1 MRKKRKLLI
10 TGIVGIGLMAGVYIG
25 QAVIVSNA
33 DGSVQPGSVDDPLVT
48 KSYLDEQLQK
58 LTGGQWT
65 GGGQTGGQGGTGQ
78 TGAGQGVSEA
88 RVQEIVAAELA
99 KLKQELQGQ
108 TSGNGSA
115 AVQPGT
121 QAGSSTNLEVV
132 KLGAGQILYAGA
144 GTELIVRTGKTIA
157 VSNDDGIPDVTEGID
172 VPAGTAIK
180 NNHLLVFPR
189 EGRGIK
195 PDPNNKDEIYVM
207 IRGGYILLNQEK
219 AQ

>member
-1 MRKKRKLLI
+1 LRKKRKLLI

-33 DGSVQPGSVDDPLVT
+33 DGSVQPGSADDPLVT

-65 GGGQTGGQGGTGQ
+65 GGGQTGGSGQ
-78 TGAGQGVSEA
+78 TGGAGQGVSEA
-88 RVQEIVAAELA
+88 RVQEIIAAELA

-108 TSGNGSA
+108 TSGNGST
-115 AVQPGT
+115 AVQPGK
-121 QAGSSTNLEVV
+121 QAGSSDNLEVI
-132 KLGAGQILYAGA
+132 KLGADQILYAGA

-219 AQ
+219 AR